1 MKLFIIIVTYNGK
14 QWYDRCFG
22 SLRSSNLPIQTI
34 VVDNASSDDTV
45 NFIKENYPEIIL
57 IESIT
62 NLGFGQ
68 ANNKGIEYALR
79 HDAEAVYL
87 LNQDAWVEPNTFSEL
102 VRIHKLYPEFGIL
115 SPMHINA
122 TKTAIEKG
130 LLNHIIKKT
139 NVGELLLSDLFS
151 GTTKD
156 VYAISY
162 VNAAGWLLP
171 KSTLE
176 TVGGFDP
183 IFFHYGEDDNYMQR
197 VHFHG
202 LKIGICIK
210 SKMVHDRVINQ
221 YQSISL
227 LQQQRLWLINLTD
240 INKNIQINK
249 IFIQGIKQF
258 LISLIKGN
266 ITKLKY
272 YWHYSLFIIKNKKKI
287 ILSRHNN
294 INIEGTWLNIIK

>member
-183 IFFHYGEDDNYMQR
+183 IFFHYGEDDNYMHR
-197 VHFHG
+197 VIFHG
-202 LKIGICIK
+202 LKIGLCP
-210 SKMVHDRVINQ
+210 SCKMVHDREYKIPDEKSQ
-221 YQSISL
+221 LIMEKY
-227 LQQQRLWLINLTD
+227 WLIELVN
-240 INKNIQINK
+240 INYTFLLRKHIKTALWRIFTNSLKNNWIRAHYY
-249 IFIQGIKQF
+249 IKYLRF
-258 LISLIKGN
+258 LIKMN
-266 ITKLKY
+266 CA
-272 YWHYSLFIIKNKKKI
+272 
-287 ILSRHNN
+287 
-294 INIEGTWLNIIK
+294 INISRNENIKTQKSWLKL